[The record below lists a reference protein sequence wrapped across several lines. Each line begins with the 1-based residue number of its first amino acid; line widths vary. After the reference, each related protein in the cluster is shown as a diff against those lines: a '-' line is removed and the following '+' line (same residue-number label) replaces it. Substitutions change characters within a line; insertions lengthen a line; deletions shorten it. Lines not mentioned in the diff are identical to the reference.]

1 MEALL
6 AAFDTNSMSD
16 PGLRHCCGSV
26 VIQFHHPDDAPYPIL
41 NPNYV
46 CSARAGTP
54 LGTTFRAV
62 FLRRRRSIPA
72 AVFAAQLDHLLVA
85 AYGEDDAV
93 LVRHRPDELE
103 TLLRIALEG
112 ILQLG
117 RRAGLTT
124 DQIQGGQEKISELSP
139 QHSLIHSRLT
149 AGRQAADGLRP
160 FARPTGA
167 QNSDSFQGRFLRLR
181 LGLPDAGGTR
191 RRFARGTPFRFGGRS

>member
-1 MEALL
+1 MKQFIHFQFEARQVASLKMEALL

-41 NPNYV
+41 NPEL
-46 CSARAGTP
+46 RM
-54 LGTTFRAV
+54 
-62 FLRRRRSIPA
+62 FLRVLAHRWGPHSAPFFCDVEGPFLRLY
-72 AVFAAQLDHLLVA
+72 FAAQLDHLLVA

-124 DQIQGGQEKISELSP
+124 DQIQGGQEKISELFS
-139 QHSLIHSRLT
+139 T
-149 AGRQAADGLRP
+149 AFTYP
-160 FARPTGA
+160 
-167 QNSDSFQGRFLRLR
+167 FQG
-181 LGLPDAGGTR
+181 
-191 RRFARGTPFRFGGRS
+191 